1 MAQREICIIGTPHI
15 RLDQSNQ
22 YFLESYQRYI
32 EDANVILNKLQQ
44 YNPDLIAIEWDI
56 KNKGQL
62 LKDFNQLSRKHLPLQ
77 LNEHHFLAI
86 PLVLKLKLPT
96 ILPIDNNQ
104 MQTRKIRAAFADEY
118 LENDNPILYQHL
130 NEAKQSHQNK
140 KGQDLSLYEQ
150 LTEYQDTVI
159 PLEQVFAIR
168 SLADSPGIAFS
179 LEWLERNQF
188 MTNHIMKNALN
199 HDRTVV
205 FTGMSHVR
213 ILKFMIGST
222 GLFKVVPSIDILK

>member
-1 MAQREICIIGTPHI
+1 MAQKEICIIGTPHI

-22 YFLESYQRYI
+22 YFLETYQRYL
-32 EDANVILNKLQQ
+32 EDATVILNKLEQ

-56 KNKGQL
+56 KNKNQL
-62 LKDFNQLSRKHLPLQ
+62 DKDFNQLSRKHLPLQ

-86 PLVLKLKLPT
+86 PLALKLNLPT
-96 ILPIDNNQ
+96 VIPIDNNQ

-150 LTEYQDTVI
+150 LTEYQDSVI

-188 MTNHIMKNALN
+188 MANHIMKNALN

-213 ILKFMIGST
+213 ILKFMIEST

>member
-1 MAQREICIIGTPHI
+1 MSQKEICIIGTPHI

-22 YFLESYQRYI
+22 YFLETYQRYL
-32 EDANVILNKLQQ
+32 EDAKVILNKLQQ

-56 KNKGQL
+56 KNKNQL
-62 LKDFNQLSRKHLPLQ
+62 DKDFNQLSRKHLPLQ

-86 PLVLKLKLPT
+86 PLALKLNLPT
-96 ILPIDNNQ
+96 VIPIDNNQ

-150 LTEYQDTVI
+150 LTEYQDSVI

-188 MTNHIMKNALN
+188 MANHIMKNALN

-213 ILKFMIGST
+213 ILKFMIEST
-222 GLFKVVPSIDILK
+222 DLFKVVPSINILE

>member
-1 MAQREICIIGTPHI
+1 MAQKEICIIGTPHI
-15 RLDQSNQ
+15 LLDQSNQ
-22 YFLESYQRYI
+22 YFLETYQRYL
-32 EDANVILNKLQQ
+32 EDAHVILNKLQQ

-56 KNKGQL
+56 KNKNQL
-62 LKDFNQLSRKHLPLQ
+62 RKDFDQLSRKHLPLQ

-86 PLVLKLKLPT
+86 PLALKLNLPT
-96 ILPIDNNQ
+96 VIPIDNNQ
-104 MQTRKIRAAFADEY
+104 MQTRKIRATFADEY

-150 LTEYQDTVI
+150 LTEYHDKVI

-179 LEWLERNQF
+179 LEWFERNQF
-188 MTNHIMKNALN
+188 MANHIMKNALN

-213 ILKFMIGST
+213 ILKFMIEST

>member
-1 MAQREICIIGTPHI
+1 MAQKEICIIGTPHI

-22 YFLESYQRYI
+22 YFLETYQRYL
-32 EDANVILNKLQQ
+32 EDAKVILNKLQQ

-56 KNKGQL
+56 KNKNQL
-62 LKDFNQLSRKHLPLQ
+62 DKDFNQLSRKHLPLQ

-86 PLVLKLKLPT
+86 PLALKLNLPT
-96 ILPIDNNQ
+96 VIPIDNNQ

-188 MTNHIMKNALN
+188 MANNIMKNALN

-213 ILKFMIGST
+213 ILKFMIEST

>member
-1 MAQREICIIGTPHI
+1 MAQKEICIIGTPHI

-22 YFLESYQRYI
+22 YFLETYQRYL
-32 EDANVILNKLQQ
+32 EDATVILNKLEQ

-56 KNKGQL
+56 KNKNQL
-62 LKDFNQLSRKHLPLQ
+62 DKDFNQLSRKHLPLQ

-86 PLVLKLKLPT
+86 PLALKLNLPT
-96 ILPIDNNQ
+96 VIPIDNNQ

-150 LTEYQDTVI
+150 LTEYQDSVI

-168 SLADSPGIAFS
+168 SLADSPSIAFS

-188 MTNHIMKNALN
+188 MANHIMKNALN

-213 ILKFMIGST
+213 ILKFMLKST

>member
-1 MAQREICIIGTPHI
+1 MAQKEICIIGTPHI

-22 YFLESYQRYI
+22 YFLETYQRYL
-32 EDANVILNKLQQ
+32 EDAKVILNKLQQ

-56 KNKGQL
+56 KNKNQL
-62 LKDFNQLSRKHLPLQ
+62 DKDFNQLSRKHLPLQ

-86 PLVLKLKLPT
+86 PLALKLNLPT
-96 ILPIDNNQ
+96 VIPIDNNQ

-118 LENDNPILYQHL
+118 IENDNPILYQHL

-188 MTNHIMKNALN
+188 MANNIMKNALN
-199 HDRTVV
+199 HDKTVV

-213 ILKFMIGST
+213 ILKFMIESI

>member
-1 MAQREICIIGTPHI
+1 MAQKEICIIGTPHI

-22 YFLESYQRYI
+22 YFLETYQRYL

-56 KNKGQL
+56 KNKNQL
-62 LKDFNQLSRKHLPLQ
+62 DKDFNQLSRKHLPLQ

-86 PLVLKLKLPT
+86 PLALKLNLPT
-96 ILPIDNNQ
+96 VIPIDNNQ

-150 LTEYQDTVI
+150 LTEYQDSVI

-168 SLADSPGIAFS
+168 SLADSPSIAFS

-188 MTNHIMKNALN
+188 MANHIMKNALN

-213 ILKFMIGST
+213 ILKFMLEST

>member
-1 MAQREICIIGTPHI
+1 MAQKEICIIGTPHI

-22 YFLESYQRYI
+22 YFLETYQRYL
-32 EDANVILNKLQQ
+32 EDAKVILNKLQQ

-56 KNKGQL
+56 KNKNQL
-62 LKDFNQLSRKHLPLQ
+62 DKDFNQLSRKHLPLQ

-86 PLVLKLKLPT
+86 PLALKLNLPT
-96 ILPIDNNQ
+96 VIPIDNNQ

-118 LENDNPILYQHL
+118 LENDNTLLYQHL

-150 LTEYQDTVI
+150 LTEYQDSVI

-188 MTNHIMKNALN
+188 MANHIMKNALN

-213 ILKFMIGST
+213 ILKFMIEST

>member
-1 MAQREICIIGTPHI
+1 MAQKEICIIGTPHI

-22 YFLESYQRYI
+22 YFLETYQRYL
-32 EDANVILNKLQQ
+32 EDAKVILNKLQQ

-56 KNKGQL
+56 KNKNQL
-62 LKDFNQLSRKHLPLQ
+62 DKDFNQLSRKHLPLQ

-86 PLVLKLKLPT
+86 PLALKLNLPT
-96 ILPIDNNQ
+96 VIPIDNNQ

-188 MTNHIMKNALN
+188 MANNIMKNALN
-199 HDRTVV
+199 HDKTVV

-213 ILKFMIGST
+213 ILKFMIESI

>member
-62 LKDFNQLSRKHLPLQ
+62 LKDFNLLSRKQLPLQ

-86 PLVLKLKLPT
+86 PLALKLKLPT
-96 ILPIDNNQ
+96 VIPIDNNQ
-104 MQTRKIRAAFADEY
+104 MQIRKIRAAFADEY
-118 LENDNPILYQHL
+118 LENDNPIIYQLL

-140 KGQDLSLYEQ
+140 KAQDLSLYEQ
-150 LTEYQDTVI
+150 LTEYHDTVI

-179 LEWLERNQF
+179 LEWSERNQF
-188 MTNHIMKNALN
+188 MGNHIMKNALN

-213 ILKFMIGST
+213 ILKFMIEST
-222 GLFKVVPSIDILK
+222 GLFKVVPSINILK

>member
-1 MAQREICIIGTPHI
+1 MAQKEICIIGTPHI

-22 YFLESYQRYI
+22 YFLETYQRYL
-32 EDANVILNKLQQ
+32 EDAKVILNKLQQ

-56 KNKGQL
+56 KNKNQL
-62 LKDFNQLSRKHLPLQ
+62 DKDFNQLSRKHLPLQ

-86 PLVLKLKLPT
+86 PLALKLNLPT
-96 ILPIDNNQ
+96 VIPIDNNQ

-188 MTNHIMKNALN
+188 MANNIMKNALN
-199 HDRTVV
+199 HDKRVV

-213 ILKFMIGST
+213 ILKFMIESI

>member
-1 MAQREICIIGTPHI
+1 MAQKEICIIGTPHI

-22 YFLESYQRYI
+22 YFLETYQRYL
-32 EDANVILNKLQQ
+32 EDATVILNKLEQ

-56 KNKGQL
+56 KNKNQL
-62 LKDFNQLSRKHLPLQ
+62 DKDFNQLSRKHLPLQ

-86 PLVLKLKLPT
+86 PLALKLNLPT
-96 ILPIDNNQ
+96 VIPIDNNQ

-150 LTEYQDTVI
+150 LTEYQDSVI

-168 SLADSPGIAFS
+168 SLADSPSIAFS

-188 MTNHIMKNALN
+188 MANHIMKNALN

-213 ILKFMIGST
+213 ILKFMLEST

>member
-86 PLVLKLKLPT
+86 PLALKLKLPT

-104 MQTRKIRAAFADEY
+104 MHTRKIRAAFADEY

-213 ILKFMIGST
+213 ILKFMIEST

>member
-1 MAQREICIIGTPHI
+1 MSQKEICIIGTPHI

-22 YFLESYQRYI
+22 YFLETYQRYL
-32 EDANVILNKLQQ
+32 EDAKVILNKLQQ

-56 KNKGQL
+56 KNKNQL
-62 LKDFNQLSRKHLPLQ
+62 DKDFNQLSRKHLPLQ

-86 PLVLKLKLPT
+86 PLALKLNLPT
-96 ILPIDNNQ
+96 VIPIDNNQ

-150 LTEYQDTVI
+150 LTEYQDSVI

-188 MTNHIMKNALN
+188 MANHIMKNALN

-213 ILKFMIGST
+213 ILKFMIEST
-222 GLFKVVPSIDILK
+222 DLFKVVPSINILK

>member
-1 MAQREICIIGTPHI
+1 MTQKEICIIGTPHI

-22 YFLESYQRYI
+22 YFLETYQRYL
-32 EDANVILNKLQQ
+32 EDATVILNKLQQ

-56 KNKGQL
+56 KNKNQL
-62 LKDFNQLSRKHLPLQ
+62 DKDFNQLSRKHLPLQ

-86 PLVLKLKLPT
+86 PLALKLNLPT
-96 ILPIDNNQ
+96 VIPIDNNQ

-118 LENDNPILYQHL
+118 LENDTPILYQHL

-150 LTEYQDTVI
+150 LTEYQDSVI

-179 LEWLERNQF
+179 LKWLERNQF
-188 MTNHIMKNALN
+188 MANHIMKNALN

-213 ILKFMIGST
+213 ILKFMIEST

>member
-1 MAQREICIIGTPHI
+1 MAQKEICIIGTPHI

-22 YFLESYQRYI
+22 YFLETYQRYL
-32 EDANVILNKLQQ
+32 EDAKVILNKLQQ

-56 KNKGQL
+56 KNKNQL
-62 LKDFNQLSRKHLPLQ
+62 DKDFNQLSRKHLPLQ

-86 PLVLKLKLPT
+86 PLALKLNLPT
-96 ILPIDNNQ
+96 VIPIDNNQ

-188 MTNHIMKNALN
+188 MANHIMKNALN

-213 ILKFMIGST
+213 ILKFMIEST

>member
-1 MAQREICIIGTPHI
+1 MAQKEICIIGTPHI

-22 YFLESYQRYI
+22 YFLETYQRYL
-32 EDANVILNKLQQ
+32 EDAKVILNKLQQ

-56 KNKGQL
+56 KNKNQL
-62 LKDFNQLSRKHLPLQ
+62 DKDFNQLSRKHLPLQ

-86 PLVLKLKLPT
+86 PLALKLNLPT
-96 ILPIDNNQ
+96 VIPIDNNQ

-188 MTNHIMKNALN
+188 MANNIMKNALN

-213 ILKFMIGST
+213 ILKFMIEST
-222 GLFKVVPSIDILK
+222 GLFKVVPSINILK

>member
-1 MAQREICIIGTPHI
+1 MAQKEICIIGTPHI

-22 YFLESYQRYI
+22 YFLETYQRYL
-32 EDANVILNKLQQ
+32 EDAKVILNKLQQ

-56 KNKGQL
+56 KNKNQL
-62 LKDFNQLSRKHLPLQ
+62 DKDFNQLSRKHLPLQ

-86 PLVLKLKLPT
+86 PLALKLNLPT
-96 ILPIDNNQ
+96 VIPIDNNQ

-118 LENDNPILYQHL
+118 LENDNPLLYQHL

-188 MTNHIMKNALN
+188 MANNIMKNALN

-213 ILKFMIGST
+213 ILKFMIEST
-222 GLFKVVPSIDILK
+222 GLFKVVPSINILK

>member
-1 MAQREICIIGTPHI
+1 MAQKEICIIGTPHI

-22 YFLESYQRYI
+22 YFLETYQRYL
-32 EDANVILNKLQQ
+32 EDATVILNKLEQ

-56 KNKGQL
+56 KNKNQL
-62 LKDFNQLSRKHLPLQ
+62 DKDFNQLSRKHLPLQ

-86 PLVLKLKLPT
+86 PLALKLNLPT
-96 ILPIDNNQ
+96 VIPIDNNQ

-140 KGQDLSLYEQ
+140 KGQDLSSYEQ
-150 LTEYQDTVI
+150 LTEYQDSVI

-168 SLADSPGIAFS
+168 SLADSPSIAFS

-188 MTNHIMKNALN
+188 MANHIMKNALN

-213 ILKFMIGST
+213 ILKFMLEST

>member
-1 MAQREICIIGTPHI
+1 MTQKEICIIGTPHI

-22 YFLESYQRYI
+22 YFLETYQRYL
-32 EDANVILNKLQQ
+32 EDATVILNKLQQ

-56 KNKGQL
+56 KNKNQL
-62 LKDFNQLSRKHLPLQ
+62 DKDFNQLSHKHLPLQ

-86 PLVLKLKLPT
+86 PLALKLNLPT
-96 ILPIDNNQ
+96 VIPIDNNQ

-118 LENDNPILYQHL
+118 LENDTPILYQHL

-150 LTEYQDTVI
+150 LTEYQDSVI

-188 MTNHIMKNALN
+188 MANHIMKNALN

-213 ILKFMIGST
+213 ILKFMIEST

>member
-1 MAQREICIIGTPHI
+1 MAQKEICIIGTPHI

-22 YFLESYQRYI
+22 YFLETYQRYL
-32 EDANVILNKLQQ
+32 EDATVILNKLQQ

-56 KNKGQL
+56 KNKNQL
-62 LKDFNQLSRKHLPLQ
+62 DKDFNQLSRKHLPLQ

-86 PLVLKLKLPT
+86 PLALKLNLPT
-96 ILPIDNNQ
+96 VIPIDNNQ

-150 LTEYQDTVI
+150 LTEYQDSVI

-168 SLADSPGIAFS
+168 SLADSPSIAFS

-188 MTNHIMKNALN
+188 MANHIMKNALN

-213 ILKFMIGST
+213 ILKFMLEST

>member
-1 MAQREICIIGTPHI
+1 MAQKEICIIGTPHI

-22 YFLESYQRYI
+22 YFLETYQRYL
-32 EDANVILNKLQQ
+32 EDAKVILNKLQQ

-56 KNKGQL
+56 KNKNQL
-62 LKDFNQLSRKHLPLQ
+62 DKDFNQLSRKHLPLQ

-86 PLVLKLKLPT
+86 PLALKLNLPT
-96 ILPIDNNQ
+96 VIPIDNNQ

-118 LENDNPILYQHL
+118 LENDNTLLYQHL
-130 NEAKQSHQNK
+130 NDAKQSHQNK

-150 LTEYQDTVI
+150 LTEYQDSVI

-188 MTNHIMKNALN
+188 MANHIMKNALN

-213 ILKFMIGST
+213 ILKFMIEST

>member
-1 MAQREICIIGTPHI
+1 MAQKEICIIGTPHI

-22 YFLESYQRYI
+22 YFLETYQRYL
-32 EDANVILNKLQQ
+32 EDAKVILNKLQQ

-56 KNKGQL
+56 KNKNQL
-62 LKDFNQLSRKHLPLQ
+62 DKDFNQLSRKHLPLQ

-86 PLVLKLKLPT
+86 PLALKLNLPT
-96 ILPIDNNQ
+96 VIPIDNNQ
-104 MQTRKIRAAFADEY
+104 MQTRKIRASFADEY

-188 MTNHIMKNALN
+188 MANNIMKNALN

-213 ILKFMIGST
+213 ILKFMIEST
-222 GLFKVVPSIDILK
+222 GLFKVVPSINILK